1 MWSTRILGDVAA
13 DGAGRLTRRIWRV
26 EQPLGSYVAIQLEI
40 HDAGLDDRASIFD
53 VDRNDFLET
62 MQSDDNDVVCER
74 SPGQTSAGAARYER
88 HVELSEESDDRDCLI
103 ARSRKNR

>member
-1 MWSTRILGDVAA
+1 
-13 DGAGRLTRRIWRV
+13 
-26 EQPLGSYVAIQLEI
+26 
-40 HDAGLDDRASIFD
+40 
-53 VDRNDFLET
+53 